1 MICSDIW
8 NKYHEWYGFQQKL
21 LDRVRT
27 ESWIHE
33 EVWKRDV
40 KSLKDGKKSWVF
52 FKATTSA
59 SEVKFFSCWSNL
71 ILSRLHVMEKAFFL
85 HLFKVP
91 VDHLFYN
98 LESGKRNYC
107 FGKSLEKVLNFGS
120 KICTNSAWKKP
131 IRCPNDRSCDES
143 LYQCLMNAVFLQAR
157 RAAADAAAGAA
168 ETIARMRLE
177 AAATITESADRLVK
191 VQYALILVESTC
203 DRIPVY

>member
-1 MICSDIW
+1 MRFVFQRYNRCSVSEFFHRFGQIVF
-8 NKYHEWYGFQQKL
+8 NLAHTFAARHE
-21 LDRVRT
+21 
-27 ESWIHE
+27 
-33 EVWKRDV
+33 KRMV
-40 KSLKDGKKSWVF
+40 PVF
-52 FKATTSA
+52 FKVS
-59 SEVKFFSCWSNL
+59 VDQ
-71 ILSRLHVMEKAFFL
+71 
-85 HLFKVP
+85 LF
-91 VDHLFYN
+91 DN

>member
-1 MICSDIW
+1 M
-8 NKYHEWYGFQQKL
+8 
-21 LDRVRT
+21 
-27 ESWIHE
+27 
-33 EVWKRDV
+33 
-40 KSLKDGKKSWVF
+40 
-52 FKATTSA
+52 
-59 SEVKFFSCWSNL
+59 
-71 ILSRLHVMEKAFFL
+71 
-85 HLFKVP
+85 
-91 VDHLFYN
+91 
-98 LESGKRNYC
+98 
-107 FGKSLEKVLNFGS
+107 NFGS
-120 KICTNSAWKKP
+120 KIGTNPAWKKP